1 LIRPLAASCQLKI
14 TKHNPS
20 VENINFSIKLYT
32 DSNTLIR
39 EAVCSNL
46 KYLSEVDFQA
56 AFKIAKQ
63 VIGDNWRVRY
73 YLGKYLQCIINE
85 HEDEAFEL
93 IEEIVEKFKRQDTR
107 LREKDVALEIAVHI
121 LTYKALR
128 FKAQRFRK
136 YFDTILNDA
145 SYPVE
150 VKRII
155 ALTCKEDSLL
165 FDKNLFDEV
174 IEVYTTL
181 VKSPLPTV
189 YEHAALHL
197 FCNIQQKGEPY
208 YEKIKPLLEILSK
221 KRYDPS
227 FPFWESAEVIIYLR
241 AFCRQIPVEDTI
253 LFLERLCHSHPFLVE
268 KKSESWKLL
277 EILECLTEDKI
288 TVQSKEKIKSLILKL
303 VKSGTPTAE
312 SLLKKVDNE
321 LK

>member
-1 LIRPLAASCQLKI
+1 LQYS
-14 TKHNPS
+14 
-20 VENINFSIKLYT
+20 
-32 DSNTLIR
+32 
-39 EAVCSNL
+39 
-46 KYLSEVDFQA
+46 
-56 AFKIAKQ
+56 AK
-63 VIGDNWRVRY
+63 R
-73 YLGKYLQCIINE
+73 
-85 HEDEAFEL
+85 
-93 IEEIVEKFKRQDTR
+93 
-107 LREKDVALEIAVHI
+107 
-121 LTYKALR
+121 
-128 FKAQRFRK
+128 
-136 YFDTILNDA
+136 
-145 SYPVE
+145 
-150 VKRII
+150 
-155 ALTCKEDSLL
+155 
-165 FDKNLFDEV
+165 
-174 IEVYTTL
+174 
-181 VKSPLPTV
+181 
-189 YEHAALHL
+189 
-197 FCNIQQKGEPY
+197 EPY